1 MNYFDLYS
9 SYPDRTITAAWDS
22 QVKEA
27 DKTPWLTDTL
37 TKCGGELF
45 ARFAAYYAEL
55 RMRLAALAIAL
66 TMLAAAS
73 AAETSTGREST
84 LHVNC
89 DEAPV
94 GGDGSPRFPLPTIT
108 AALNVARGLPTPVTI
123 SIAKGVCDDEILPL
137 RLDFSVSVK
146 GARKAVSRGGRPD
159 GTQTA
164 DTLLMEPIPGPNTT
178 FFIITAEDVT
188 IAHLSIDGGLLL
200 GPDGPR
206 PTNRM
211 PLGVLADR
219 ADNFALNHLR
229 IIGTGQAIRSEG
241 SSGLISSNYLSG
253 DSGMFLSG
261 GAANDPPSV
270 VVTNNTIVYRV
281 NGVTMAAV
289 TEVGTFLRATVTDND
304 IVTSFMNSGPTNP
317 AAFRVNPLLTDAV
330 NTAGTVEVV
339 AEGNLFGG
347 SAKYGIMI
355 HGSAMMTRRT
365 DGQSYT
371 GDVTAEFSNNVIDSA
386 VVFPALLTFTNARA
400 TVFPCEI
407 NPTIT
412 VGCQQ
417 PGSGKWE
424 YLTNALFDLRHS
436 GELTGALIDHPE
448 FHPFDGYALGNT
460 LVINRETVDY
470 QTFVVVPQ

>member
-1 MNYFDLYS
+1 MK
-9 SYPDRTITAAWDS
+9 RIIRRIETAARLQS
-22 QVKEA
+22 AISIIAIVFSSLA
-27 DKTPWLTDTL
+27 VV
-37 TKCGGELF
+37 
-45 ARFAAYYAEL
+45 
-55 RMRLAALAIAL
+55 LAADAQDKGPTTIY
-66 TMLAAAS
+66 
-73 AAETSTGREST
+73 
-84 LHVNC
+84 VDC
-89 DEAPV
+89 DEGTRRRWLQAARPA
-94 GGDGSPRFPLPTIT
+94 SQQLQT
-108 AALNVARGLPTPVTI
+108 ALDTSRAECSRPVTI
-123 SIAKGVCDDEILPL
+123 WIAPTRLVDGLLKGVCDDETLPL

-164 DTLLMEPIPGPNTT
+164 DTLLMAPIPGGDTI
-178 FFIITAEDVT
+178 FFKITAEDVT
-188 IAHLSIDGGLLL
+188 ISHLSIDGGLDL

-206 PTNRM
+206 PPNNPPR

-253 DSGMFLSG
+253 ESGMFLSG

-270 VVTNNTIVYRV
+270 VVTNNTIVYRT
-281 NGVTMAAV
+281 NGVAMSAV
-289 TEVGTFLRATVTDND
+289 TAVGTFLRATVTDND
-304 IVTSFMNSGPTNP
+304 IVTSYMNSGPTNP
-317 AAFRVNPLLTDAV
+317 AAFRVNPTDAV

-355 HGSAMMTRRT
+355 HGSPMMPR
-365 DGQSYT
+365 GQSYT

-400 TVFPCEI
+400 TVFPCEL

-436 GELTGALIDHPE
+436 GELIRRADRPSGVPAVRRVRPRQHARHQPR
-448 FHPFDGYALGNT
+448 
-460 LVINRETVDY
+460 NR
-470 QTFVVVPQ
+470 

>member
-1 MNYFDLYS
+1 
-9 SYPDRTITAAWDS
+9 
-22 QVKEA
+22 
-27 DKTPWLTDTL
+27 
-37 TKCGGELF
+37 
-45 ARFAAYYAEL
+45 
-55 RMRLAALAIAL
+55 
-66 TMLAAAS
+66 
-73 AAETSTGREST
+73 
-84 LHVNC
+84 
-89 DEAPV
+89 
-94 GGDGSPRFPLPTIT
+94 
-108 AALNVARGLPTPVTI
+108 
-123 SIAKGVCDDEILPL
+123 
-137 RLDFSVSVK
+137 
-146 GARKAVSRGGRPD
+146 
-159 GTQTA
+159 
-164 DTLLMEPIPGPNTT
+164 
-178 FFIITAEDVT
+178 
-188 IAHLSIDGGLLL
+188 
-200 GPDGPR
+200 
-206 PTNRM
+206 M

-219 ADNFALNHLR
+219 VDNFALNHLR

-270 VVTNNTIVYRV
+270 VVTNNTIVYRT
-281 NGVTMAAV
+281 NGVAMTAV
-289 TEVGTFLRATVTDND
+289 TAVGTFLRATVTDND
-304 IVTSFMNSGPTNP
+304 IVTSYMNSGPTNP
-317 AAFRVNPLLTDAV
+317 AAFRVNPTDAV

-355 HGSAMMTRRT
+355 HGSPVMARRT

-400 TVFPCEI
+400 TVFPCEL

-424 YLTNALFDLRHS
+424 YLKNALFDLWHS
-436 GELTGALIDHPE
+436 GELIGALIDHPE

-470 QTFVVVPQ
+470 QTFVVMPQ

>member
-1 MNYFDLYS
+1 MK
-9 SYPDRTITAAWDS
+9 RIIRRIETAARLQS
-22 QVKEA
+22 AISIIAIVFSSLAVAPAA
-27 DKTPWLTDTL
+27 D
-37 TKCGGELF
+37 
-45 ARFAAYYAEL
+45 AEDKGPT
-55 RMRLAALAIAL
+55 IFYVDCDK
-66 TMLAAAS
+66 AS
-73 AAETSTGREST
+73 
-84 LHVNC
+84 
-89 DEAPV
+89 
-94 GGDGSPRFPLPTIT
+94 GGDGSKRARPLPTIT
-108 AALNVARGLPTPVTI
+108 AALDRARDLG
-123 SIAKGVCDDEILPL
+123 
-137 RLDFSVSVK
+137 
-146 GARKAVSRGGRPD
+146 GAEGGDRCRGGRVRSGD
-159 GTQTA
+159 SA
-164 DTLLMEPIPGPNTT
+164 DR
-178 FFIITAEDVT
+178 AR
-188 IAHLSIDGGLLL
+188 LL
-200 GPDGPR
+200 GVGDGRAEVRFARRTAGRHANGGHPLDGADSGRQHYILHHHGRGRDNFAPEHRWWASPPLDGPGTM
-206 PTNRM
+206 PIRM

-270 VVTNNTIVYRV
+270 VVTNNTIVYRT
-281 NGVTMAAV
+281 NGVAMTAV
-289 TEVGTFLRATVTDND
+289 TAVGTFLRATVTDND
-304 IVTSFMNSGPTNP
+304 IVTSYMNSGPTNP
-317 AAFRVNPLLTDAV
+317 AAFRVNPTDAV

-355 HGSAMMTRRT
+355 HGGMLTRHT

-400 TVFPCEI
+400 TVFPCEL

-436 GELTGALIDHPE
+436 GELIGALIDHPE
-448 FHPFDGYALGNT
+448 FQPFDGYAPLGNT